1 MVLSCASS
9 AEGSSRSSVG
19 VASGGGHTPSQGEG
33 PADSTQCVRVL
44 FSPYSDWSSTGV
56 CVRVRVFSNLSFP
69 SDSGAAVYTVFVLGG
84 SGTLTSHTLQPRPH
98 EEAREG
104 DDAPIILECHAH
116 ISWPLLRLAKMNFI

>member
-56 CVRVRVFSNLSFP
+56 CVCACACVFKPLSP
-69 SDSGAAVYTVFVLGG
+69 QT
-84 SGTLTSHTLQPRPH
+84 
-98 EEAREG
+98 RE
-104 DDAPIILECHAH
+104 
-116 ISWPLLRLAKMNFI
+116 LRCTQCLFSEVVGP